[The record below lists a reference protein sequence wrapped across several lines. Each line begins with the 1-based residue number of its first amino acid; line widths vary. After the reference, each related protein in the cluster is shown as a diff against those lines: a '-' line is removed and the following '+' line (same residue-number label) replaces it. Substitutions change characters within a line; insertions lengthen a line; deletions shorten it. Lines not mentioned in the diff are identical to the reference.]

1 MNESAPVQLPRGSR
15 AAGRFP
21 PGPARYTVIGGGCF
35 GRFYA
40 RQLLRYAD
48 RGGPVAAIEV
58 VDRDPHCAV
67 AREITDP
74 RLTLVVADWA
84 DHVSLLLPAAMAR
97 IAAGGEVRDRLVP
110 SPFASHVLLEA
121 MRRAAAPA
129 ARVVGPGESQPLF
142 TGIPTPFHRLL
153 DSGSAAL
160 SFATWICPVN
170 CIEPA
175 TCPAISGPLDWE
187 MAGTVK
193 AALPAGESAVRS
205 LHVLACLHEA
215 FGVGTI
221 PIADLARESLALRAA
236 AECFA
241 RTPAGTPG
249 YAVIATV
256 STCHG
261 LAGALRLGSRL

>member
-1 MNESAPVQLPRGSR
+1 MSGTTPVQLPRGSR

-35 GRFYA
+35 GRFYT

-48 RGGPVAAIEV
+48 RGGPVAAIDV
-58 VDRDPHCAV
+58 VDRDPQCAV
-67 AREITDP
+67 AREINDP
-74 RLTLVVADWA
+74 RVTVVVADWA
-84 DHVSLLLPAAMAR
+84 DHVSRLLPAAMAR
-97 IAAGGEVRDRLVP
+97 IAAGNEVGDRLVP
-110 SPFASHVLLEA
+110 SPFASHILLEA
-121 MRRAAAPA
+121 MRRSAAPE
-129 ARVVGPGESQPLF
+129 ARVADPAESQPILA
-142 TGIPTPFHRLL
+142 GIPTPFHRLL

-175 TCPAISGPLDWE
+175 TCPAISAPLDWE
-187 MAGTVK
+187 MARTVQE
-193 AALPAGESAVRS
+193 ALPAGRSAVQS

-221 PIADLARESLALRAA
+221 PIADLARETLALQSAVDRFTRTG
-236 AECFA
+236 AEA
-241 RTPAGTPG
+241 PG

-261 LAGALRLGSRL
+261 LAGALRL

>member
-1 MNESAPVQLPRGSR
+1 MSGSAPVQLPRGSR
-15 AAGRFP
+15 AHGRFP
-21 PGPARYTVIGGGCF
+21 AGAARYTVIGGGCF

-40 RQLLRYAD
+40 RQLLRYAE

-58 VDRDPHCAV
+58 VDRDPQCAV
-67 AREITDP
+67 ARELTDP
-74 RLTLVVADWA
+74 RLTVVVSDWA
-84 DHVSLLLPAAMAR
+84 DHLSQLLPAAMAR
-97 IAAGGEVRDRLVP
+97 LESGGDVRDRIVP

-129 ARVVGPGESQPLF
+129 AQVVGATEAAPLLA
-142 TGIPTPFHRLL
+142 GIPTPFHRQLE
-153 DSGSAAL
+153 SGSAAL

-170 CIEPA
+170 CIEPV
-175 TCPAISGPLDWE
+175 TCPAIAGPLDWE
-187 MAGTVK
+187 MARTVK
-193 AALPAGESAVRS
+193 AALPAGQSAIAS

-221 PIADLARESLALRAA
+221 PLADLARESLELRAA
-236 AECFA
+236 AA
-241 RTPAGTPG
+241 RFSAAQPGGPG

-261 LAGALRLGSRL
+261 LAGALRL